1 MRLCVR
7 ARGTATGNRPE
18 NRKRPG
24 RFHVRAKGHAW
35 LLPALT
41 GQGCAG
47 AGLYSRLRIGGN
59 LQQVRETATQG
70 LANQVQVVQANPG
83 GALIVKLA
91 DCVFAYPRHSG
102 EVRLGQPSFAKSG

>member
-1 MRLCVR
+1 MCTR
-7 ARGTATGNRPE
+7 ARDGNRQPA
-18 NRKRPG
+18 RKQKKAQTLSRPG
-24 RFHVRAKGHAW
+24 QRQAW
-35 LLPALT
+35 LLPILT